1 VIDLGLNGARAVVF
15 GAGSHPQRAGLGP
28 ATALRLA
35 EAGARVA
42 CVGRTLERAA
52 ETARLIE
59 AAGGTAEVFTA
70 DVTDEDQVNAA
81 VAAVT
86 ESFGGIDVCVDII
99 GNSYWSGL
107 IDTTRPVWDLAL
119 AENLSQVFFVFKAV
133 AAQMIEQGTG
143 GSLVALSSI
152 DGMHAS
158 PMHAAYGAAKGGLN
172 NMVQSMADEWG
183 KYAIRANT
191 VAPGN
196 VGGRGMDLGP
206 DGFGEN
212 QWNPLAPP
220 RAADVAN
227 AVLFLASSLGE
238 RITGQTLVVDG
249 GALSKCRWGFNVD
262 DEASVRRGKYM
273 STP

>member
-1 VIDLGLNGARAVVF
+1 VIDLGLEGARAVVF
-15 GAGSHPQRAGLGP
+15 GAGDSGRGGLGP

-42 CVGRTLERAA
+42 CVGRTAERAT
-52 ETARLIE
+52 ETARLVE

-81 VAAVT
+81 IDAVS
-86 ESFGGIDVCVDII
+86 ERFGGVDVCVDII
-99 GNSYWSGL
+99 GRSYFSSL
-107 IDTTRPVWDLAL
+107 IGTTRAVWDLAL
-119 AENLSQVFFVFKAV
+119 TENLSQVFFVFR
-133 AAQMIEQGTG
+133 AAAARMIEQGTG

-158 PMHAAYGAAKGGLN
+158 PMHAAYGAAKSGLN

-196 VGGRGMDLGP
+196 VGGRDMDLGP

-220 RAADVAN
+220 RAADIAN
-227 AVLFLASSLGE
+227 AVLFLSSSLGE

-249 GALSKCRWGFNVD
+249 GALGKCRWGFSMD
-262 DEASVRRGKYM
+262 DEDAVRRGEYM